1 MPLDEWR
8 QKMDKSME
16 KIDQRLSCWAICGNV
31 KNQNGGRSSWINE
44 DGKEEEEKG
53 KIKVEE
59 GED

>member
-16 KIDQRLSCWAICGNV
+16 KIDQWLSCWAICGNG
-31 KNQNGGRSSWINE
+31 KNQNGGRSSWINQNWK
-44 DGKEEEEKG
+44 KEEEKV

-59 GED
+59 GES